1 MQNCNFGKFKNL
13 INNIY
18 KPIREGHVTIILML
32 LNATNQ
38 KKTNDILFIKLS
50 LVIIR

>member
-38 KKTNDILFIKLS
+38 KRQIIYSLLS
-50 LVIIR
+50 CHL